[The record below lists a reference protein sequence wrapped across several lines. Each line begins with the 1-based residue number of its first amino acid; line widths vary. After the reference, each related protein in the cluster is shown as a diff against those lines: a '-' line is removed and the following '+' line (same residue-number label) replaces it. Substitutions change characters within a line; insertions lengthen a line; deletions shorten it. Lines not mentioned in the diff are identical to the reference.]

1 MGTRHAEG
9 RSTRTGWLLA
19 RWATVVRGWLVPL
32 VAVVAVAAS
41 LLLVAP
47 ASAAS
52 AAPGD
57 PDERP
62 AAASPTPDPAESRNA
77 MSRARRMLAKL
88 GYDIS
93 TLGSPTPDDPN
104 YMKKIIADQVI
115 NRVQGW
121 VAEGKTGFGLKDLY
135 PLVQDGEAIY
145 RKSQKRVAAL
155 EKKLA
160 KSEREL
166 KKLTEIAKDTTRSPE
181 QRAKA
186 AAKLPQ
192 KRKDVANNRRSL
204 LDATPTKPDHDGTI
218 KRLRNTLDD
227 LDRDLAKAERRG
239 ALPGAKK
246 ELTKKRD
253 AVQKALA
260 EAEAEKADYD
270 RRRGDGGDASG
281 TTARGP
287 KEPKGPKKPPTGATR
302 TEPKGPR
309 SVGPKATRPWSSL
322 FRPGGP
328 RVDSGASDLIGQ
340 GIADEIRKHGR
351 VEDEKLLHR
360 AMEDPALR
368 RRIIADY
375 REYPE
380 RSPWEK
386 TRRDFDG
393 SKGFR
398 QTEALRIGPALIK
411 YEEAENIAKRSRND
425 RNYLQAHR
433 DCGGYDTCVTDRT
446 RKLRELDTKLKKQ
459 ADRSNNDAVYRQ
471 ARVEC
476 GGYDT
481 CVVER
486 TRKLRELNTKV
497 KKQADR
503 SNNDPT
509 YQRARQ
515 DCGGYDTCVVERTRK
530 LRELDTKLKK
540 QADRSNN
547 DAAYLQ
553 ARKECG
559 GYDTCV
565 TERTRK
571 LREQNARNTTNAP
584 TAKKT
589 TTGNRTTPKKT
600 TTTKKTDTKKTTTT
614 RANRSNND
622 PAYRQA
628 RVECGGYDTC
638 VTERT
643 RKLREQNARNTT
655 TTPTA
660 KKTTTGNKTT
670 PKKTADTDK
679 DTKKTGGKGTKK
691 TGGK

>member
-1 MGTRHAEG
+1 MGTRRAEG
-9 RSTRTGWLLA
+9 RSTRTGWVLA
-19 RWATVVRGWLVPL
+19 RWAAVVRGWLVPL

-41 LLLVAP
+41 LVLVAP

-93 TLGSPTPDDPN
+93 ALGSPTPDDPN
-104 YMKKIIADQVI
+104 YMKKIIGNLAVK
-115 NRVQGW
+115 RVEGW
-121 VAEGKTGFGLKDLY
+121 VAEGKTGFSWKDLQS
-135 PLVQDGEAIY
+135 LAQDIEEGY
-145 RKSQKRVAAL
+145 RKSKQSLAGLKREY
-155 EKKLA
+155 EK
-160 KSEREL
+160 SQREL
-166 KKLTEIAKDTTRSPE
+166 KRLTEIAKDTTRSPE

-186 AAKLPQ
+186 AAELPQ
-192 KRKDVANNRRSL
+192 KRKDVADNRRDF
-204 LDATPTKPDHDGTI
+204 LDAKTTKPDHDGTI
-218 KRLRNTLDD
+218 TRLRNRLDD
-227 LDRDLAKAERRG
+227 LDRDLATAERRG

-246 ELTKKRD
+246 ELAKKRD
-253 AVQKALA
+253 VIQKELD

-270 RRRGDGGDASG
+270 RRRGDDGDTSG

-309 SVGPKATRPWSSL
+309 PVGSKATRPWSSM

-328 RVDSGASDLIGQ
+328 RVDSGASELIGQ

-351 VEDEKLLHR
+351 VKDEKLLHR

-398 QTEALRIGPALIK
+398 QTEALRIAPALIK

-446 RKLRELDTKLKKQ
+446 RKLRELDTK
-459 ADRSNNDAVYRQ
+459 V
-471 ARVEC
+471 
-476 GGYDT
+476 
-481 CVVER
+481 
-486 TRKLRELNTKV
+486 
-497 KKQADR
+497 
-503 SNNDPT
+503 
-509 YQRARQ
+509 
-515 DCGGYDTCVVERTRK
+515 
-530 LRELDTKLKK
+530 KK

-547 DAAYLQ
+547 DAAYRQ
-553 ARKECG
+553 ARVECG

-571 LREQNARNTTNAP
+571 LREL
-584 TAKKT
+584 
-589 TTGNRTTPKKT
+589 
-600 TTTKKTDTKKTTTT
+600 DTKVKKQ
-614 RANRSNND
+614 ADRSNND

-655 TTPTA
+655 NAPTT
-660 KKTTTGNKTT
+660 KKTTTGNNTT
-670 PKKTADTDK
+670 PKKTTTTK
-679 DTKKTGGKGTKK
+679 KTDTKKTTTTRADRSNNDPAYLQARKECGGYDTCVTERTRKLREQNARNTTNAPTTKK
-691 TGGK
+691 T